1 MGTEKKDIYRDIL
14 RQYWGYDDFRGIQRE
29 IIESI
34 GSGRDTLGL
43 MPTGGGKS
51 ITFQVPALASDGTCI
66 VVTPLIALMKDQVQH
81 LRAKG
86 VRAVAIYSGM
96 KRGEIVSTL
105 ENCVLGDVK
114 LLYVSPERLSSEIFQ
129 VKLRH
134 MRVSFITV
142 DEAHCISQWGYDF
155 RPAYLEIDKLR
166 KMKPDVP
173 VLALTATAT
182 PQVID
187 DIQDKLA
194 FKSKNVFRMSFERK
208 NLSYVV
214 RKAENKPAFIG
225 YLPYGFPNPDVSL
238 DAFKTMVEHGVD
250 AVEIGLP
257 YSDPVMDG
265 PVIQAAASIALNNG
279 ETIKRVFEAVETVAN
294 AGGVPLIMSYWNL
307 VYHYGVERF
316 ARDFENAGGAGLIT
330 PDLIPD
336 EAGEWIEASDRHGLD
351 RIFLV
356 SPDSS
361 TERLET
367 VARNARGFVYAAA
380 RMGVTGER
388 ATIDASP
395 ELLVERTR
403 QAGAENVC
411 VGIGVSTAEQG
422 AKVGS
427 YADGVIVGSALV
439 HTLLADDNKTARD
452 PKEGLKLLAAKSEE
466 LAEGIHN
473 AR

>member
-1 MGTEKKDIYRDIL
+1 MTNEATTPSGQPL
-14 RQYWGYDDFRGIQRE
+14 GI
-29 IIESI
+29 SHKPSK
-34 GSGRDTLGL
+34 SGAMFT
-43 MPTGGGKS
+43 K
-51 ITFQVPALASDGTCI
+51 F
-66 VVTPLIALMKDQVQH
+66 
-81 LRAKG
+81 
-86 VRAVAIYSGM
+86 
-96 KRGEIVSTL
+96 
-105 ENCVLGDVK
+105 
-114 LLYVSPERLSSEIFQ
+114 
-129 VKLRH
+129 
-134 MRVSFITV
+134 
-142 DEAHCISQWGYDF
+142 
-155 RPAYLEIDKLR
+155 
-166 KMKPDVP
+166 
-173 VLALTATAT
+173 
-182 PQVID
+182 
-187 DIQDKLA
+187 
-194 FKSKNVFRMSFERK
+194 
-208 NLSYVV
+208 
-214 RKAENKPAFIG
+214 KAENKPAFIG

-279 ETIKRVFEAVETVAN
+279 ETIKRVFEAV
-294 AGGVPLIMSYWNL
+294 
-307 VYHYGVERF
+307 
-316 ARDFENAGGAGLIT
+316 
-330 PDLIPD
+330 
-336 EAGEWIEASDRHGLD
+336 
-351 RIFLV
+351 
-356 SPDSS
+356 
-361 TERLET
+361 ET

>member
-1 MGTEKKDIYRDIL
+1 
-14 RQYWGYDDFRGIQRE
+14 
-29 IIESI
+29 
-34 GSGRDTLGL
+34 
-43 MPTGGGKS
+43 
-51 ITFQVPALASDGTCI
+51 
-66 VVTPLIALMKDQVQH
+66 
-81 LRAKG
+81 
-86 VRAVAIYSGM
+86 
-96 KRGEIVSTL
+96 
-105 ENCVLGDVK
+105 
-114 LLYVSPERLSSEIFQ
+114 
-129 VKLRH
+129 
-134 MRVSFITV
+134 
-142 DEAHCISQWGYDF
+142 
-155 RPAYLEIDKLR
+155 
-166 KMKPDVP
+166 
-173 VLALTATAT
+173 
-182 PQVID
+182 
-187 DIQDKLA
+187 
-194 FKSKNVFRMSFERK
+194 
-208 NLSYVV
+208 
-214 RKAENKPAFIG
+214 
-225 YLPYGFPNPDVSL
+225 
-238 DAFKTMVEHGVD
+238 
-250 AVEIGLP
+250 
-257 YSDPVMDG
+257 MDG

-294 AGGVPLIMSYWNL
+294 AGGVPLDHEL
-307 VYHYGVERF
+307 LEPRVPLRRRAFRPRLRER
-316 ARDFENAGGAGLIT
+316 RRRRSIT